1 VELLERVTSSRWL
14 LAIKVLPFV
23 AVFMAAKL
31 VVHELDWEFIEVGP
45 VLTSMIAAS
54 VFLLGFL
61 IAGTLSDYKESEKL
75 PGEISAMI
83 ETIAD
88 ECELIYRNK
97 RAAPARECLVYLRD
111 LTGSLLDWFYR
122 NERTKDVLEKITGLR
137 GFFVEFEEHT
147 QANFIAR
154 LKQEQNNLRRSVI
167 RIDTIRDTE
176 FVKAGYTIA
185 QLATGL
191 LIFAFAFTE
200 LQPFSES
207 LFLFGAVSFLLLY
220 ILFLI
225 DDLDNPFSHYQRLS
239 GSRVSLRPIRD
250 TKARLDRDVERLD
263 SSAAR
268 GARSAAD

>member
-1 VELLERVTSSRWL
+1 VDLLERISTSRWL
-14 LAIKVLPFV
+14 IALKVLPFV
-23 AVFMAAKL
+23 ALFMLAKL
-31 VVHELDWEFIEVGP
+31 VAHELGWEFIEVGP

-75 PGEISAMI
+75 PGEISASL

-88 ECELIYRNK
+88 ECELIFKNK
-97 RAAPARECLVYLRD
+97 QARPARDCLFYVRD
-111 LTGSLLDWFYR
+111 LTNSLLDWFHR
-122 NERTKDVLEKITGLR
+122 KERTKDMQAKITGLR
-137 GFFVEFEEHT
+137 DFFLEFEEHT

-154 LKQEQNNLRRSVI
+154 LKQEQNQLRRIVI

-191 LIFAFAFTE
+191 LIFAFACTD

-225 DDLDNPFSHYQRLS
+225 DDLDNPFSHSEKLS

-250 TKARLDRDVERLD
+250 TRDRLEEDVARLETSVLGD
-263 SSAAR
+263 
-268 GARSAAD
+268 GRSAAG